1 MVLAAR
7 LPETAAL
14 ANAASCCRAAWQW
27 GKPVVTLEW
36 VQDSC
41 SRKWCQDF
49 EPYALPRPVPA
60 DSQAQP
66 RAPEGAAAAAGGLR
80 QDIMQPDAV
89 AAQPLPAGE
98 PFVG

>member
-1 MVLAAR
+1 MLAAP
-7 LPETAAL
+7 LFPEMTASAQI
-14 ANAASCCRAAWQW
+14 AFCCRAAWQW

-41 SRKWCQDF
+41 SKKWCQDF

-66 RAPEGAAAAAGGLR
+66 RAEGAAAAAGGVR
-80 QDIMQPDAV
+80 QDITYPDV
-89 AAQPLPAGE
+89 VVAQPLPAGE
-98 PFVG
+98 PSVG